1 MVAILYRED
10 RPMGATD
17 PRGSAKIYDL
27 ASFRRAQA
35 VRRPAEVAKPVPTV
49 TGGAWY
55 HEAAIRDDDRP
66 RGR

>member
-1 MVAILYRED
+1 
-10 RPMGATD
+10 MGATD

-27 ASFRRAQA
+27 ASFRRAQV
-35 VRRPAEVAKPVPTV
+35 VRRPAEVTKPVPTV